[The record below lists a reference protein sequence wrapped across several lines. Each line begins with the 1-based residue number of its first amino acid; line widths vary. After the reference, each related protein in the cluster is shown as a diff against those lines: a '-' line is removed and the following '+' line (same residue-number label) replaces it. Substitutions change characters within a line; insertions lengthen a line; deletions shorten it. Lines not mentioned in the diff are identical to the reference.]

1 MIVYV
6 YRWKESLNMCLAYE
20 THLSYHIDKCQIKK
34 QHPDFNKHIDINQ
47 NIIRFRLYFPLKKR
61 IFALLSEESPV
72 WLLRCTTSTLT
83 LYRYNSN
90 TAPLARITCTAFTA
104 FPSPLTASPRRGEWI
119 VKSEEWKM
127 PSGWVHSPLLT
138 THYSLLTFLC
148 TSFIPT
154 IGFSALCFVR
164 SHLAEI
170 TRWEFF

>member
-34 QHPDFNKHIDINQ
+34 HHPDFNKYIDINQ

-83 LYRYNSN
+83 LYRYNTN
-90 TAPLARITCTAFTA
+90 TAPLARMTCTAFTA
-104 FPSPLTASPRRGEWI
+104 FPSPLPASPRGGEWK
-119 VKSEEWKM
+119 VKSEKCH
-127 PSGWVHSPLLT
+127 PDGFTPHCSLLT
-138 THYSLLTFLC
+138 THYSLFYVLHSSL
-148 TSFIPT
+148 
-154 IGFSALCFVR
+154 R
-164 SHLAEI
+164 
-170 TRWEFF
+170 